1 MALHTEG
8 SGGKILK
15 NDQIVLIMFF
25 TLTISSHKLVKTPKC
40 IRFVTGVCDRGEH
53 PRLLSGDA
61 FSVYSTCASTPISL
75 PFSFSRKGAKYRKE
89 AVFHCFDFVFP
100 LEGGRT
106 LSTSL
111 PANCFREYFFIV
123 SRKGAKYCSCF
134 SECIFVGNII
144 FPYIC
149 EVFEMMSF
157 NLGVPD
163 LNALSF

>member
-1 MALHTEG
+1 MRLSCIHFRG
-8 SGGKILK
+8 YSLC
-15 NDQIVLIMFF
+15 
-25 TLTISSHKLVKTPKC
+25 SHP
-40 IRFVTGVCDRGEH
+40 
-53 PRLLSGDA
+53 LSGDA

-106 LSTSL
+106 SRTSL

-134 SECIFVGNII
+134 SERIFVGNII

-163 LNALSF
+163 LNALSFLKNMFQQARNDTPRLLRE